1 MKLLSVLLFL
11 IVAVSIL
18 LVSILIAPDQI
29 KNQYFWITVGWLI
42 VLSALNWIASTFIF
56 IGASQSKANSRSF
69 GILPPLNIS
78 VFIYS
83 LFSGI
88 LLLSTWYVND
98 FGILPNW
105 HLILQIILFA
115 IVSTLSVLMFI
126 AAKAAK
132 VDDVKVALNK
142 EDLIKVLQSIRS
154 LKDLNEEKKE
164 LIEELIEI
172 VRYSIPHLSKLNS
185 KDNYNQLSSLYRDM
199 NMDNYLNIKTSD
211 IEKSIYLAKNC

>member
-18 LVSILIAPDQI
+18 LVSILINPDQI

-42 VLSALNWIASTFIF
+42 LLSALNWIASTFIF

-69 GILPPLNIS
+69 GILPPLNIL

-142 EDLIKVLQSIRS
+142 EDLIKVLQSIHS
-154 LKDLNEEKKE
+154 VKDLNEDKKE
-164 LIEELIEI
+164 LIKELIEI
-172 VRYSIPHLSKLNS
+172 VRYSIPHLSKLKS
-185 KDNYNQLSSLYRDM
+185 KENYNQLSSLYRDM
-199 NMDNYLNIKTSD
+199 NIDNYVNINTSD
-211 IEKSIYLAKNC
+211 IKKSMYWAKNS

>member
-18 LVSILIAPDQI
+18 LVSILINPDQI
-29 KNQYFWITVGWLI
+29 QNQYFWITVGWLI
-42 VLSALNWIASTFIF
+42 VLSALNWIASTSIF
-56 IGASQSKANSRSF
+56 IGASQSNANSRTY
-69 GILPPLNIS
+69 GILPPLNIL

-185 KDNYNQLSSLYRDM
+185 KDNYNQLSSLYRNM
-199 NMDNYLNIKTSD
+199 NIDNYVNIKTSD

>member
-18 LVSILIAPDQI
+18 LVSILINPDQI
-29 KNQYFWITVGWLI
+29 QNQYFWITVVWLI
-42 VLSALNWIASTFIF
+42 ILSALNWIASTSIF
-56 IGASQSKANSRSF
+56 IGASQSNANSRTY
-69 GILPPLNIS
+69 GILPPLNIL

>member
-18 LVSILIAPDQI
+18 LVSILINPDQI

-42 VLSALNWIASTFIF
+42 LLSALNWIASTFIF

-115 IVSTLSVLMFI
+115 IISTLSVLMFI
-126 AAKAAK
+126 AVKAAK
-132 VDDVKVALNK
+132 IDDVIVSLNK
-142 EDLIKVLQSIRS
+142 EELVRILQTIQST
-154 LKDLNEEKKE
+154 KDLNEEKSTLIKE
-164 LIEELIEI
+164 LIEL
-172 VRYSIPHLSKLNS
+172 VKYSIPNLSKLNS
-185 KDNYNQLSSLYRDM
+185 KDNYEKLTMIFKNKNFQ
-199 NMDNYLNIKTSD
+199 IKDELD
-211 IEKSIYLAKNC
+211 IEEIENAIFFAKNC

>member
-18 LVSILIAPDQI
+18 LVSILINPDQI
-29 KNQYFWITVGWLI
+29 QNQYFWITVGWLI
-42 VLSALNWIASTFIF
+42 VLSALNWIASTLIF
-56 IGASQSKANSRSF
+56 IGASQSNANSRTY
-69 GILPPLNIS
+69 GILPPLNIL
-78 VFIYS
+78 VFVYS

-142 EDLIKVLQSIRS
+142 EDLIKVLQSIHS

-172 VRYSIPHLSKLNS
+172 VRHSIPHLSKLKS

>member
-18 LVSILIAPDQI
+18 LVSILINPDQI

-42 VLSALNWIASTFIF
+42 LLSALNWIASTFIF
-56 IGASQSKANSRSF
+56 IGSSQSKANSRSF
-69 GILPPLNIS
+69 GILPPLNIL

-142 EDLIKVLQSIRS
+142 EDLIKVLQSIHS
-154 LKDLNEEKKE
+154 VKDLNEDKKE
-164 LIEELIEI
+164 LIKELIEI
-172 VRYSIPHLSKLNS
+172 VRYSIPHLSKLKS
-185 KDNYNQLSSLYRDM
+185 KENYNQLSSLYRDM
-199 NMDNYLNIKTSD
+199 NIDNYVNINTSD
-211 IEKSIYLAKNC
+211 IKKSMYWAKNS

>member
-18 LVSILIAPDQI
+18 LVSILINPDQI

-142 EDLIKVLQSIRS
+142 EDLIKVLQSIHS
-154 LKDLNEEKKE
+154 VKDLNEDKKE
-164 LIEELIEI
+164 LIKELIEI
-172 VRYSIPHLSKLNS
+172 VRYSIPHLSKLKS
-185 KDNYNQLSSLYRDM
+185 KENYNQLSSLYRDM
-199 NMDNYLNIKTSD
+199 NIDNYVNINTSD
-211 IEKSIYLAKNC
+211 IKKSMYWAKNS

>member
-1 MKLLSVLLFL
+1 M
-11 IVAVSIL
+11 
-18 LVSILIAPDQI
+18 
-29 KNQYFWITVGWLI
+29 GWLI

-69 GILPPLNIS
+69 GILPPLNIL

>member
-18 LVSILIAPDQI
+18 LVSILINPDQI

-56 IGASQSKANSRSF
+56 IGASQSNTKSRSF
-69 GILPPLNIS
+69 GILPPLNIL

-83 LFSGI
+83 SFSGI

-132 VDDVKVALNK
+132 IDDAIVSLNK
-142 EDLIKVLQSIRS
+142 EELVRILQAIQSN
-154 LKDLNEEKKE
+154 KDLNEEKSILIKE
-164 LIEELIEI
+164 LIEL
-172 VRYSIPHLSKLNS
+172 VKYSIPNLSKLNS
-185 KDNYNQLSSLYRDM
+185 KDNYEKLTMIFKNKNFQNNDEF
-199 NMDNYLNIKTSD
+199 D
-211 IEKSIYLAKNC
+211 IEEIENAIFFAKNC

>member
-18 LVSILIAPDQI
+18 LVSILINPDQI

-69 GILPPLNIS
+69 GILPPLNIL

-132 VDDVKVALNK
+132 VDDVEVSLNK
-142 EDLIKVLQSIRS
+142 EELVRILQTIQST
-154 LKDLNEEKKE
+154 KDLNEEKSILIKE
-164 LIEELIEI
+164 LIEL
-172 VRYSIPHLSKLNS
+172 VKYSIPNLSKLNS
-185 KDNYNQLSSLYRDM
+185 KDNYEKLTMMFKNKNFQNNDEF
-199 NMDNYLNIKTSD
+199 D
-211 IEKSIYLAKNC
+211 IEEIENAIFFAKNC

>member
-18 LVSILIAPDQI
+18 LVSILINPDQI

-56 IGASQSKANSRSF
+56 IGASQSNTKSRSF
-69 GILPPLNIS
+69 GILPPLNIL

-83 LFSGI
+83 SFSGI

-132 VDDVKVALNK
+132 IDDAIVSLNK
-142 EDLIKVLQSIRS
+142 EELVRILQAIQSN
-154 LKDLNEEKKE
+154 KDLNEEKSILIKE
-164 LIEELIEI
+164 LIEL
-172 VRYSIPHLSKLNS
+172 VKYSIPNLSKLNS
-185 KDNYNQLSSLYRDM
+185 KDNYEKLTMIFKNKNFQNND
-199 NMDNYLNIKTSD
+199 KFD
-211 IEKSIYLAKNC
+211 IEEIENAIFFAKNC

>member
-18 LVSILIAPDQI
+18 LVSILINPDQI
-29 KNQYFWITVGWLI
+29 QNQYFWITVGWLI
-42 VLSALNWIASTFIF
+42 VLSALNWIASTSIF
-56 IGASQSKANSRSF
+56 IGASQSNANSRTY
-69 GILPPLNIS
+69 GILPPLNIL

>member
-1 MKLLSVLLFL
+1 MKLLSALLFL
-11 IVAVSIL
+11 IVALSIL
-18 LVSILIAPDQI
+18 LVAILINPDQI
-29 KNQYFWITVGWLI
+29 QNEYFWITVGWLI

-56 IGASQSKANSRSF
+56 IGASQSNTNSRIF
-69 GILPPLNIS
+69 GILPPLNIL
-78 VFIYS
+78 VFVYS
-83 LFSGI
+83 LLSGG
-88 LLLSTWYVND
+88 LLISTWYVND

-105 HLILQIILFA
+105 HLIFQIILFA
-115 IVSTLSVLMFI
+115 IISILSILMFI

-142 EDLIKVLQSIRS
+142 EELIKVLKSIRS
-154 LKDLNEEKKE
+154 LKDLNEEKKK

-199 NMDNYLNIKTSD
+199 NTDDYLNIKTSV

>member
-18 LVSILIAPDQI
+18 LVSILINPDQI
-29 KNQYFWITVGWLI
+29 QNQYFWITVGWLI
-42 VLSALNWIASTFIF
+42 VLSALNWIASTSVF
-56 IGASQSKANSRSF
+56 IGASQSNANSRTY
-69 GILPPLNIS
+69 GILPPLNIL

-185 KDNYNQLSSLYRDM
+185 KDNYNQLSSLYRNM
-199 NMDNYLNIKTSD
+199 NIDNYVNIKTSD

>member
-18 LVSILIAPDQI
+18 LVSILINPDQI
-29 KNQYFWITVGWLI
+29 QNKYFWITVGWLI
-42 VLSALNWIASTFIF
+42 VLSALNWIASTSIF
-56 IGASQSKANSRSF
+56 IGASQSNANSRTY
-69 GILPPLNIS
+69 GILPPLNIL
-78 VFIYS
+78 VFVYS

-142 EDLIKVLQSIRS
+142 EDLIKVLQSIHS

-172 VRYSIPHLSKLNS
+172 VRHSIPHLSKLKS

>member
-18 LVSILIAPDQI
+18 LVSILINPDQI
-29 KNQYFWITVGWLI
+29 QNQYFWITVGWLI
-42 VLSALNWIASTFIF
+42 VLSALNWIASTLIF
-56 IGASQSKANSRSF
+56 IGASQSNANSRTY
-69 GILPPLNIS
+69 GILPPLNIL

-172 VRYSIPHLSKLNS
+172 VRHSIPHLSKLKS

>member
-11 IVAVSIL
+11 IVAASIL

-56 IGASQSKANSRSF
+56 VGASQSNAKSRSF
-69 GILPPLNIS
+69 GILPSLNIS

-126 AAKAAK
+126 AAKTAK
-132 VDDVKVALNK
+132 ADDFKVSLSK
-142 EDLIKVLQSIRS
+142 EDLIKILQAIHSA
-154 LKDLNEEKKE
+154 KDLNEEKKQ
-164 LIEELIEI
+164 LIKELIEI
-172 VRYSIPHLSKLNS
+172 VRYSIPHLSKLKSNE
-185 KDNYNQLSSLYRDM
+185 NYNQLTSLYKGM
-199 NMDNYLNIKTSD
+199 NIDSYGNIKTSD
-211 IEKSIYLAKNC
+211 IENSIYLAKNS